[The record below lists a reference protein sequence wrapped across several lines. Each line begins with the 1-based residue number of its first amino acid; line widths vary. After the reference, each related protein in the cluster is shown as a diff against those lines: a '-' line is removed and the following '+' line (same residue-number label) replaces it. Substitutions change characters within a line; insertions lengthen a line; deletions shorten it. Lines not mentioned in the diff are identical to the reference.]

1 MRFAVLGSGS
11 KGNALV
17 VQGGGATVLV
27 DAGFAPR
34 ELKRRLQ
41 ALDVELTEVRA
52 LLITH
57 GHSDH
62 IKGARALAGALG
74 IPTWATDATRSFCA
88 RFGALHN
95 HASIPGDGAFAVEG
109 LRMQALATS
118 HDAPGS
124 VCFLV
129 DDGDDRLGVCTD
141 LGEAGAT
148 IADGLASCQALLLE
162 LNHDPE
168 MLRTGPYPAHLKRRI
183 ASARGHLS
191 NAQGAAL
198 LAAARR
204 PHLTRVL
211 LAHLSEVNNTPALAL
226 AAARPVMDGADAE
239 VACAPQHHPT
249 GWLRVRR
256 ARQSGAQLAERLA
269 ARVEVLPAEEAAT
282 AAPYAEAVLP
292 GVAAKS
298 PVAAAP
304 TSAAVAAPDGR
315 RHRALEA
322 QLALFAPSTHTAPR
336 RSR

>member
-27 DAGFAPR
+27 DAGFSPR

-41 ALDVELTEVRA
+41 ALDVELTELRA
-52 LLITH
+52 LLVTH

-74 IPTWATDATRSFCA
+74 IPTWATDATRRFCA

-95 HASIPGDGAFAVEG
+95 HAPIPAGGAFSVEG
-109 LRMQALATS
+109 LRVQALPTS

-129 DDGDDRLGVCTD
+129 DDGDERLGVCTD
-141 LGEAGAT
+141 LGEADAT

-226 AAARPVMDGADAE
+226 AAARPVMDGADVE

-256 ARQSGAQLAERLA
+256 ARTNGAQLAERLN
-269 ARVEVLPAEEAAT
+269 ARVELSPAEVL
-282 AAPYAEAVLP
+282 APTRDRPRAPPSA
-292 GVAAKS
+292 
-298 PVAAAP
+298 AAAP
-304 TSAAVAAPDGR
+304 ADKN

-322 QLALFAPSTHTAPR
+322 QLALFAQSTHAAPR

>member
-17 VQGGGATVLV
+17 VQGGGTTVLV
-27 DAGFAPR
+27 DAGYAPR

-41 ALDVELTEVRA
+41 ALDLQLTDVRA

-74 IPTWATDATRSFCA
+74 IPTWATEATKRFCA
-88 RFGALHN
+88 RYGALHH
-95 HASIPGDGAFAVEG
+95 HAPIPAEGVFEVAG
-109 LRMQALATS
+109 LRVQAVPTS

-124 VCFLV
+124 VCFVL
-129 DDGDDRLGVCTD
+129 DDGDERLGVCTD
-141 LGEAGAT
+141 LGEPAEP
-148 IADGLASCQALLLE
+148 LAQALGSCHALLLE

-183 ASARGHLS
+183 ASTRGHLS

-198 LAAARR
+198 LERLR
-204 PHLTRVL
+204 HPELSRVL
-211 LAHLSEVNNTPALAL
+211 LGHLSEVNNTPALAM
-226 AAARPVMDGADAE
+226 AAARPVLDGADVE

-256 ARQSGAQLAERLA
+256 AGRTRERIVERLQE
-269 ARVEVLPAEEAAT
+269 R
-282 AAPYAEAVLP
+282 AEAP
-292 GVAAKS
+292 ATPPPA
-298 PVAAAP
+298 AAAP
-304 TSAAVAAPDGR
+304 AAVS

-322 QLALFAPSTHTAPR
+322 QLALFAPKTKDDPPPR
-336 RSR
+336 RPR